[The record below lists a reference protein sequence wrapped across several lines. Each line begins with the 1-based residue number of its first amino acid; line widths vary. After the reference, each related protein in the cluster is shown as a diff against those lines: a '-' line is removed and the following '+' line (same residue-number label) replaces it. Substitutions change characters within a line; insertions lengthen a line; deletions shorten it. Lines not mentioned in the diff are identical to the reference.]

1 MSPLS
6 ATLSQWVMPM
16 PKRIHL
22 VLAGIGLLLVG
33 LLTGVLAML
42 AVGPSSTER
51 VTRVVDH
58 VEIGRRPLP
67 LHTTGADAPEGAAA
81 MPEPA
86 SLNRLFREVA
96 NRVTP
101 AVVFIQVRTEGSGGE
116 RREFEGDM
124 RDFFRNPIPRQS
136 VGSGV
141 IISGDG
147 HIVTNE
153 HVVKNARQIRVTL
166 ADKREFEAEVV
177 GTDAS
182 TDLAV
187 LKVEGTDLPVMPLG
201 NSEQVQVGD
210 WVVAVGNP
218 FRLTSTV
225 TAGIVS
231 ALGRQVNIIEDNFS
245 IEDFIQTD
253 AAINPGNSGGALVNL
268 RGELV
273 GINTAIATESGS
285 YEGYGF
291 AIPTALVERV
301 AKDLIAYG
309 EVRRGYLGVSIR
321 AVDAPLRREVGLSSI
336 RGVYVGSVSDGS
348 AAAEAGIRAGDV
360 VLRIGG
366 RDVDAPSE
374 LQSTVARYRPGDSLR
389 VTLWRDGARRTVGV
403 RLMGTDDRAY
413 RQWASTLES
422 DGSDGSDG
430 APGDAPGP
438 REGPGP
444 GAGEVPIV
452 EIPDWGVGVRG
463 ISDREEDIF
472 GVKGG
477 AYVAYVA
484 GGTPAD
490 AAGLP
495 RDVVV
500 LRVDSTR
507 IDGPGALR
515 RHIAEGEA
523 GRRVLVEVQR
533 RDQTRAYYEIRR
545 PSPGDA

>member
-1 MSPLS
+1 MSPFS
-6 ATLSQWVMPM
+6 ATFSQWVMPT

-42 AVGPSSTER
+42 VIGPSSTER

-67 LHTTGADAPEGAAA
+67 LHTTGADGQEEAAA

-101 AVVFIQVRTEGSGGE
+101 AVVFIQVRTEGKEGGQ
-116 RREFEGDM
+116 RRRFEGDM
-124 RDFFRNPIPRQS
+124 RDFFRDPIPRQS

-141 IISGDG
+141 IISDDG

-187 LKVEGTDLPVMPLG
+187 LKIEGSDLPVMPLG
-201 NSEQVQVGD
+201 NSERVQVGD

-336 RGVYVGSVSDGS
+336 RGVYIGSVSDGS

-360 VLRIGG
+360 VLQIGG

-389 VTLWRDGARRTVGV
+389 VTLWRDGATRTVGV

-413 RQWASTLES
+413 RQWASNLES
-422 DGSDGSDG
+422 GDGGE
-430 APGDAPGP
+430 APDNDSGP

-452 EIPDWGVGVRG
+452 EISAWGVGVREV
-463 ISDREEDIF
+463 SDREQDVF
-472 GVKGG
+472 GVKRG

-484 GGTPAD
+484 GGSPAD

-500 LRVDSTR
+500 LRVDGTR
-507 IDGPGALR
+507 IDGPNALR
-515 RHIAEGEA
+515 RHLTETEDG
-523 GRRVLVEVQR
+523 GRALVEVQR
-533 RDQTRAYYEIRR
+533 RDQTRAYYEIERS
-545 PSPGDA
+545 SPGNP